1 MDSLLKSDIFFL
13 VTTGMVVLVA
23 IAVLVILFY
32 LFRIVRTAKKVSDEV
47 AKTVDHLAQ
56 DTEKARSKI
65 KSDGISGV
73 VEIIAG
79 TKKKKRK

>member
-1 MDSLLKSDIFFL
+1 MDSLLKSDIFFI
-13 VTTGMVVLVA
+13 VTTAMVILVA
-23 IAVLVILFY
+23 LAVLVILFY

-47 AKTVDHLAQ
+47 AKTVDHIAK

-65 KSDGISGV
+65 KTTGLSGV